1 VLLREQSLITPACGL
16 ASHDEVQAAQIL
28 SLTNQLSRRVGTQAL
43 GLRLTVG
50 A

>member
-16 ASHDEVQAAQIL
+16 AGHDEPQAAQIL